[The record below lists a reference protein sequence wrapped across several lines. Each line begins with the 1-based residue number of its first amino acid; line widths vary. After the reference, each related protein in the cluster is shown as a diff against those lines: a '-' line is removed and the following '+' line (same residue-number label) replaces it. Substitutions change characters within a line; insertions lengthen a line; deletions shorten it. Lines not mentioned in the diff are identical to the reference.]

1 MKKLILSFLP
11 IFILSSQVFA
21 IAGFGLNLNQSMFSI
36 DKSTSPLLI
45 DNPAGGDQLNVG
57 SFTQNSFNNGYGVGG
72 YLYIDAIPVV
82 DIDIEGSLIIS
93 PYKFSFNNALTSID
107 NQQFGWVDASGYITL
122 QKKIFKLS
130 IPFLA
135 KAKLTA
141 GAGVNSH
148 SSTPMVDQKMME
160 AVMGGAENL
169 ESGTLDTDELIK
181 YLKDNKVSSTGFH
194 IQAGLQFKLLML
206 DSFLFYRQVIADDVI
221 PGAKGFGSLNLRLG
235 MGF

>member
-1 MKKLILSFLP
+1 MKKLIQSFLP
-11 IFILSSQVFA
+11 ILILSSQVFA
-21 IAGFGLNLNQSMFSI
+21 IAGFGINLNQSMFSI

-45 DNPAGGDQLNVG
+45 DNPAGEDLLNVG
-57 SFTQNSFNNGYGVGG
+57 SFTQNSFNNSYGVGG

-82 DIDIEGSLIIS
+82 DIDIEGSIIGS
-93 PYKFSFNNALTSID
+93 LYDFSFANVVDTV
-107 NQQFGWVDASGYITL
+107 NQQFGWGAASGYITL

-130 IPFLA
+130 IPLLA
-135 KAKLTA
+135 KAKLSA
-141 GAGVNSH
+141 GIGINNH
-148 SSTPMVDQKMME
+148 TSTPMINQNMLV
-160 AVMGGAENL
+160 AVIPGGDLEN
-169 ESGTLDTDELIK
+169 GNLDPDELIT
-181 YLKDNKVSSTGFH
+181 YLDDNKISASGFH

>member
-1 MKKLILSFLP
+1 MKKLIQSFLP

-21 IAGFGLNLNQSMFSI
+21 IAGFGLNLNKSMYSVAE
-36 DKSTSPLLI
+36 STSLLTVE
-45 DNPAGGDQLNVG
+45 NVEVATI
-57 SFTQNSFNNGYGVGG
+57 TQHEFENGLGIGG
-72 YLYIDAIPVV
+72 YLYIDAIPMV
-82 DIDIEGSLIIS
+82 DLDIEGSLIIS
-93 PYKFSFNNALTSID
+93 PYKFSFNNAALTSID
-107 NQQFGWVDASGYITL
+107 KQQFGWVDASGYITL
-122 QKKIFKLS
+122 QKKLLKLS

-160 AVMGGAENL
+160 TVMGGAENL

>member
-1 MKKLILSFLP
+1 MKKIIQTFLP

-21 IAGFGLNLNQSMFSI
+21 IAGFGINLNKSMFSI

-45 DNPAGGDQLNVG
+45 DNPAGGDLLNVG

-82 DIDIEGSLIIS
+82 DIDIEGSIIGS
-93 PYKFSFNNALTSID
+93 LYDFSFANAVDTV
-107 NQQFGWVDASGYITL
+107 NQQFGWADASGYITL

-130 IPFLA
+130 IPLLA
-135 KAKLTA
+135 KAKLSA
-141 GAGVNSH
+141 GIGINNH
-148 SSTPMVDQKMME
+148 TSTPMINQNMLM
-160 AVMGGAENL
+160 AVIPGGDLEN
-169 ESGTLDTDELIK
+169 GNLDPDELIT
-181 YLKDNKVSSTGFH
+181 YLDDNKISASGFH
-194 IQAGLQFKLLML
+194 IQAGLQFKLLIL
-206 DSFLFYRQVIADDVI
+206 DSFLFYRHVIAEDVI

>member
-1 MKKLILSFLP
+1 MKKIIQTFLP
-11 IFILSSQVFA
+11 IIILSSQVFA
-21 IAGFGLNLNQSMFSI
+21 IAGFGINLNQSMFSI

-45 DNPAGGDQLNVG
+45 DNPAGGNPLNVG

-82 DIDIEGSLIIS
+82 DIDIEGSIIGS
-93 PYKFSFNNALTSID
+93 LYDFSFANAVDTV
-107 NQQFGWVDASGYITL
+107 NQQFGWANASGYITL
-122 QKKIFKLS
+122 QKKILKLS

-148 SSTPMVDQKMME
+148 SSTPMVDQNMME
-160 AVMGGAENL
+160 TVMGGADNL

-181 YLKDNKVSSTGFH
+181 FLNENKVSSKGFH
-194 IQAGLQFKLLML
+194 IQTGVQFKLLML
-206 DSFLFYRQVIADDVI
+206 DSFLFYRYVIADDVI

>member
-1 MKKLILSFLP
+1 MKKIIQTFLP

-21 IAGFGLNLNQSMFSI
+21 IAGFGINLNQSMFSI

-45 DNPAGGDQLNVG
+45 DNPAGGDPLNVG
-57 SFTQNSFNNGYGVGG
+57 SFTQNSFNNGYGIGG

-82 DIDIEGSLIIS
+82 DIDIEGSIIGS
-93 PYKFSFNNALTSID
+93 LYDFSFANAVDTV
-107 NQQFGWVDASGYITL
+107 NQQFGWADASGYITL

-130 IPFLA
+130 IPLLA
-135 KAKLTA
+135 KAKLSA
-141 GAGVNSH
+141 GIGINNH
-148 SSTPMVDQKMME
+148 TSTPMINQNMLT
-160 AVMGGAENL
+160 AVISGGDLEN
-169 ESGTLDTDELIK
+169 GNLDPDELIT
-181 YLKDNKVSSTGFH
+181 YLDDNKISASGFH

>member
-21 IAGFGLNLNQSMFSI
+21 IAGFGLNLNKSMYSVAE
-36 DKSTSPLLI
+36 STSSLKFENI
-45 DNPAGGDQLNVG
+45 EVATI
-57 SFTQNSFNNGYGVGG
+57 TQHEFENGLGIGG
-72 YLYIDAIPVV
+72 YLYIDAIPMV
-82 DIDIEGSLIIS
+82 DLDIEGSLIIS
-93 PYKFSFNNALTSID
+93 PYKFSFNNDALTSID
-107 NQQFGWVDASGYITL
+107 KQQFGWVDASGYITL
-122 QKKIFKLS
+122 QKKLLKLS

-148 SSTPMVDQKMME
+148 SSTPMVDQNMME
-160 AVMGGAENL
+160 AVMGGADNL

-206 DSFLFYRQVIADDVI
+206 DSFLFYRQVIVDDVI

>member
-1 MKKLILSFLP
+1 MKKIIQTVLP

-21 IAGFGLNLNQSMFSI
+21 IAGFGINLNQSMFSI

-45 DNPAGGDQLNVG
+45 DNPAGGDLLNVG

-82 DIDIEGSLIIS
+82 DIDIEGSIIGS
-93 PYKFSFNNALTSID
+93 LYDFSFANAVDTV
-107 NQQFGWVDASGYITL
+107 NQQFGWADASGYITL

-130 IPFLA
+130 IPLLA
-135 KAKLTA
+135 KAKLSA
-141 GAGVNSH
+141 GIGINNH
-148 SSTPMVDQKMME
+148 TSTPMINQNMLM
-160 AVMGGAENL
+160 AVIPGGDLEN
-169 ESGTLDTDELIK
+169 GNLDTDELIT
-181 YLKDNKVSSTGFH
+181 YLDNNKISASGFH

-206 DSFLFYRQVIADDVI
+206 DSFLFYRQVIVDDVI

>member
-1 MKKLILSFLP
+1 MKRLIQSFLP

-21 IAGFGLNLNQSMFSI
+21 IVGFGLNLNKSMYSVTE
-36 DKSTSPLLI
+36 STSSLMVQNI
-45 DNPAGGDQLNVG
+45 EVATI
-57 SFTQNSFNNGYGVGG
+57 TQHEFENGLGIGG
-72 YLYIDAIPVV
+72 YLYIDAIPMV
-82 DIDIEGSLIIS
+82 DLDIEGSLIIS
-93 PYKFSFNNALTSID
+93 PYKFSFNNAALTSID
-107 NQQFGWVDASGYITL
+107 KQQFGWVDASGYITL
-122 QKKIFKLS
+122 QKKLLKLS

-148 SSTPMVDQKMME
+148 SSTPMVDQNMME
-160 AVMGGAENL
+160 TVMGGANNL

-181 YLKDNKVSSTGFH
+181 FLNENKVSSKGFH
-194 IQAGLQFKLLML
+194 IQTGVQFKLLML
-206 DSFLFYRQVIADDVI
+206 DSFLFYRQVIVDDVI

>member
-1 MKKLILSFLP
+1 MNKLINSLIPL
-11 IFILSSQVFA
+11 FIISSQVFA

-45 DNPAGGDQLNVG
+45 DNPAGGDPLNVG

-82 DIDIEGSLIIS
+82 DIDIEGSIIGS
-93 PYKFSFNNALTSID
+93 LYDFSFANAVDTV
-107 NQQFGWVDASGYITL
+107 NQQFGWADASGYITL

-130 IPFLA
+130 IPLLA
-135 KAKLTA
+135 KAKLSA
-141 GAGVNSH
+141 GIGINNH
-148 SSTPMVDQKMME
+148 TSTPMINQNMLM
-160 AVMGGAENL
+160 AVIPGGDLEN
-169 ESGTLDTDELIK
+169 GNLDTDELIT
-181 YLKDNKVSSTGFH
+181 YLDNNKISASGFH

-206 DSFLFYRQVIADDVI
+206 DSFLFYRQVIVDDVI
-221 PGAKGFGSLNLRLG
+221 LGAKGFGSLNLRLG

>member
-1 MKKLILSFLP
+1 MKKIIQTFLP

-21 IAGFGLNLNQSMFSI
+21 IAGFGINLNQSMFSI

-82 DIDIEGSLIIS
+82 DIDIEGSIIGS
-93 PYKFSFNNALTSID
+93 LYDFSFANAVDTV
-107 NQQFGWVDASGYITL
+107 NQQFGWADASGYITL

-130 IPFLA
+130 IPLLA
-135 KAKLTA
+135 KAKLSA
-141 GAGVNSH
+141 GIGINNH
-148 SSTPMVDQKMME
+148 TSTPMINQNMLT
-160 AVMGGAENL
+160 AVILDGDLEN
-169 ESGTLDTDELIK
+169 GNLDPDELIT
-181 YLKDNKVSSTGFH
+181 YLDNNKISASGFH
-194 IQAGLQFKLLML
+194 IQGGLQFKLLIL
-206 DSFLFYRQVIADDVI
+206 DSFLFYRHVIAEDVI

>member
-21 IAGFGLNLNQSMFSI
+21 IAGFGLNLNKSMYSVAE
-36 DKSTSPLLI
+36 STSLLTVE
-45 DNPAGGDQLNVG
+45 NVEVATI
-57 SFTQNSFNNGYGVGG
+57 TQHEFENGVGIGG
-72 YLYIDAIPVV
+72 YLYIDAIPMV
-82 DIDIEGSLIIS
+82 DLDIEGSLIIS
-93 PYKFSFNNALTSID
+93 PYKFSFNNAALTSID
-107 NQQFGWVDASGYITL
+107 KQQFGWVDASGYITL
-122 QKKIFKLS
+122 QKKLLKLS

-160 AVMGGAENL
+160 TVMGGAGNL